1 MLYWLSCIIGI
12 FGVDSVDIDL
22 DADVDLDV
30 DADGDSNGH
39 IPSPLAAALRFVNA
53 ADVPLMAIL
62 SLLSVFMWV
71 GSMMANYYLNPELWD
86 WLVMVI
92 FFSSFVVSVILVK
105 IATAP
110 LVPVFRKMK
119 ELEKAEPA
127 VGGTAIVIS
136 KEVDGKYGQV
146 EQKREKGAPATLT
159 CITSEDSPIPRGT
172 EVAVV
177 SYDKDTG
184 IYNVRTL

>member
-1 MLYWLSCIIGI
+1 MIYWLTCIIGV
-12 FGVDSVDIDL
+12 FGVDSIDIDL
-22 DADVDLDV
+22 DTDLDAN
-30 DADGDSNGH
+30 ADGDL
-39 IPSPLAAALRFVNA
+39 PSPVASALRFVNA

-71 GSMMANYYLNPELWD
+71 GSMMANYYFNPEHRD
-86 WLVMVI
+86 WLILVI
-92 FFSSFVVSVILVK
+92 FFSSFIVSVILVK

-119 ELEKAEPA
+119 ELEKAEP
-127 VGGTAIVIS
+127 VIGGTAIVIS
-136 KEVDGKYGQV
+136 KEVDNKYGQA
-146 EQKREKGAPATLT
+146 EQKRTKGAPAILT
-159 CITSEDSPIPRGT
+159 CVTSEKSPITRGT

-177 SYDKDTG
+177 SYDKETG